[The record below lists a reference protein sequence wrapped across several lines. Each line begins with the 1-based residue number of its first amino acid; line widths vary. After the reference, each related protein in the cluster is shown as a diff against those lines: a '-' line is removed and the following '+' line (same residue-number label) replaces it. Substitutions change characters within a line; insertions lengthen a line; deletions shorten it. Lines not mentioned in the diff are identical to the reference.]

1 MCKGVDDPP
10 VGSAPIYPVSLHGI
24 GHVIPFL
31 STDAGAS
38 NGEHPATGWTPG
50 ALTFSAGCQAKTAQN
65 RTGLLRCGGL
75 RPAQL
80 TIDL

>member
-1 MCKGVDDPP
+1 MCKGVNDPP
-10 VGSAPIYPVSLHGI
+10 LGSSPISPVSLQGI
-24 GHVIPFL
+24 GNVIPFL
-31 STDAGAS
+31 FTDSGAL
-38 NGEHPATGWTPG
+38 NGEQPATGWTPG
-50 ALTFSAGCQAKTAQN
+50 ALTFSAGSQAKTAQN